1 MTTLDPFEMTD
12 IMNNLHTIRA
22 HMLFYNSLLADFQ
35 KAVVFVKNTRNPALA
50 GSANREQARG
60 AIEKECNHIL
70 QGIGRIE
77 KDCQMQDMRL
87 KNATNLVRVIIAN
100 VHRPRLHCTAGL
112 QSLEHL

>member
-1 MTTLDPFEMTD
+1 MKTLDPFEMTD

-35 KAVVFVKNTRNPALA
+35 KAVVFVKNTPNPALA
-50 GSANREQARG
+50 GAANKEQARG

-70 QGIGRIE
+70 RGISRIE

-87 KNATNLVRVIIAN
+87 KNATNLVRVIIATL
-100 VHRPRLHCTAGL
+100 HRPR
-112 QSLEHL
+112 